1 MLTLI
6 VMQYIFIC
14 KNFHV
19 VKTRHINLQSYSILT
34 LDLQGQV
41 EITTLNVTMTQ
52 DDDEK

>member
-41 EITTLNVTMTQ
+41 EITTLNVT
-52 DDDEK
+52 